1 MRIALVSMEG
11 PALEQSASAPLS
23 GFCVGELARAF
34 ARAGHSVDVFVR
46 RADLWSPNVQTLAP
60 GAELVRVPAGPP
72 HGLDADALLPLA
84 QDFATRLVACA
95 AARGPYDI
103 VHASHFLAGA
113 GAARLRKR
121 FGIPFV
127 LTCHRFRGPH
137 AVGRGARAEA
147 VLAAADRVIATS
159 EAERE
164 VLTTLYGVNGTRVE
178 IVPFGV
184 DTVEYRPV
192 GASFRTH
199 LGLRSDEFVIM
210 AVGADAP
217 GDGVEDAI
225 RVLGQLW
232 RTHRIRAQLVVATR
246 GGEPTDVA
254 RLAERD
260 RLRALALG
268 EGVASQLRF
277 ADCGGRIGAEHYC
290 SADAL
295 VAPWHRDAT
304 ARPALEAMACGLPVV
319 ASGTGAVPHAV
330 ADAVTGFVVPPDDV
344 PALAERLARLAANRE
359 LGRAYGRAGIRRM
372 RAGFTWGHVAGQLV
386 GVYAGILA
394 PSGSRLARIVSG
406 G

>member
-1 MRIALVSMEG
+1 
-11 PALEQSASAPLS
+11 
-23 GFCVGELARAF
+23 
-34 ARAGHSVDVFVR
+34 
-46 RADLWSPNVQTLAP
+46 
-60 GAELVRVPAGPP
+60 
-72 HGLDADALLPLA
+72 
-84 QDFATRLVACA
+84 
-95 AARGPYDI
+95 
-103 VHASHFLAGA
+103 
-113 GAARLRKR
+113 LRKR

-127 LTCHRFRGPH
+127 LTCHGFGGPAAGRPGPQVVAGVAREK
-137 AVGRGARAEA
+137 AV
-147 VLAAADRVIATS
+147 VAAADRVIATS
-159 EAERE
+159 VAERE
-164 VLTTLYGVNGTRVE
+164 VLATLYGANGARVE

-199 LGLRSDEFVIM
+199 FGLRSDEFVIM

-232 RTHRIRAQLVVATR
+232 RTHRIRAQLVVVTPGVER
-246 GGEPTDVA
+246 TDVA
-254 RLAERD
+254 RVGECE
-260 RLRALALG
+260 RLRSLALA
-268 EGVASQLRF
+268 EGVAGQLRF
-277 ADCGGRIGAEHYC
+277 ADCGRGRIGAEHYC

-319 ASGTGAVPHAV
+319 ASGTGALPHAV
-330 ADAVTGFVVPPDDV
+330 ADAVTGFVVPPNDV
-344 PALAERLARLAANRE
+344 PALAERVARLAANRE

>member
-1 MRIALVSMEG
+1 
-11 PALEQSASAPLS
+11 
-23 GFCVGELARAF
+23 
-34 ARAGHSVDVFVR
+34 VD
-46 RADLWSPNVQTLAP
+46 
-60 GAELVRVPAGPP
+60 
-72 HGLDADALLPLA
+72 
-84 QDFATRLVACA
+84 CA

-127 LTCHRFRGPH
+127 LTCHRFAGSAASRPGPH
-137 AVGRGARAEA
+137 VVAAVAREEA
-147 VLAAADRVIATS
+147 VLAAADRVIVTS
-159 EAERE
+159 VAERE
-164 VLTTLYGVNGTRVE
+164 VLATLYGANGARVE

-199 LGLRSDEFVIM
+199 LGLRGDDFVILVV
-210 AVGADAP
+210 ATDEP
-217 GDGVEDAI
+217 DDGVEDAI
-225 RVLGQLW
+225 RVLGQLG
-232 RTHRIRAQLVVATR
+232 RTHRIRAQLVVVTR
-246 GGEPTDVA
+246 GEPTDVA
-254 RLAERD
+254 RLGECE
-260 RLRALALG
+260 RLRSLALA
-268 EGVASQLRF
+268 EGVAGQLRF
-277 ADCGGRIGAEHYC
+277 ADCGRGRIGAEHYC

-319 ASGTGAVPHAV
+319 ASGTGALPHAV
-330 ADAVTGFVVPPDDV
+330 ADAVTGFVVPPNDV
-344 PALAERLARLAANRE
+344 PALAERVARLAANRE